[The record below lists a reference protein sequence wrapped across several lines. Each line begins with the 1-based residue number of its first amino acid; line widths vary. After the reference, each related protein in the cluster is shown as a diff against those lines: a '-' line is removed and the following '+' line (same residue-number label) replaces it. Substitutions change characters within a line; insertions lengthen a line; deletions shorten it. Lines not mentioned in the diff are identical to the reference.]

1 MIALKNLQV
10 NLGGKAILEDLNF
23 RFEKT
28 GLYVILGNNGA
39 GKTTLLKTI
48 CGLQNPNHGIVEAEG
63 KSVHQLSLSER
74 SSIIQYVDD
83 PSPIPAF
90 IKLTEYLTLGYQEDG
105 VQIETVMQ
113 QLQLV
118 DLKDREV
125 ASFSRGQQQK
135 SMLAKLFYGD
145 QPVWLMDEPSNYLDY
160 PSLLHFWAE
169 IQEKAKQKL
178 IIATLHNPEE
188 AIKLDAQIL
197 IIKQK
202 RLNKSENPS
211 LNGIIQELN

>member
-1 MIALKNLQV
+1 
-10 NLGGKAILEDLNF
+10 
-23 RFEKT
+23 
-28 GLYVILGNNGA
+28 
-39 GKTTLLKTI
+39 
-48 CGLQNPNHGIVEAEG
+48 
-63 KSVHQLSLSER
+63 
-74 SSIIQYVDD
+74 
-83 PSPIPAF
+83 
-90 IKLTEYLTLGYQEDG
+90 
-105 VQIETVMQ
+105 MQ

-135 SMLAKLFYGD
+135 AMLAKLFYGD

-197 IIKQK
+197 IIEQK
-202 RLNKSENPS
+202 RLNKLENPS